1 MEQLNYSCEDAVTGL
16 HVNVTAGL
24 FVLLGK
30 CLVLLQSYA
39 NSKIS
44 QAEF

>member
-1 MEQLNYSCEDAVTGL
+1 MELLNYSCQDAVPGL

-30 CLVLLQSYA
+30 CLFLLQSYA
-39 NSKIS
+39 NSLMD